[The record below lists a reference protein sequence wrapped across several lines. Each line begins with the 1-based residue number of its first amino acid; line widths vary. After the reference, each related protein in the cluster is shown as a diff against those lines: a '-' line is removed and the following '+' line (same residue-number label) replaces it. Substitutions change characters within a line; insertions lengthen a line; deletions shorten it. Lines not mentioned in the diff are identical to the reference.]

1 MKDYNEC
8 WEFKLEE
15 NEKNQLKKIIDELPR
30 LNRFDEI
37 DDAFLNEL
45 EVVKSKLPV
54 RILKELV
61 SFKRSS
67 NLYGTIKFSNLP
79 TDASLPITPEKGEFA
94 KGKVTNV
101 SEYILL
107 LFMLCLGEPL
117 AYEDEKGGLLI
128 QNICPVKGE
137 EKKQENTGSDLLEFH
152 TEDGF
157 HPYKPDFLALYCVK
171 SDRDNKAKTITS
183 SIRRVLKHLPN
194 DAIEILREPLYAI
207 KPPSSF
213 GNENQDDLLQT
224 IPVLSGTLLDPEICM
239 DFYLMK
245 PQNELAAWALDC
257 LKKELLNASIG
268 VILQKGELLIV
279 DNKKAIHARTEFVPK
294 YDGEDRWLQ
303 RMFVVRDIHASVAS
317 RSFGKRICSPVN
329 VILGQKNQRY
339 KELVLNGE

>member
-1 MKDYNEC
+1 MMIGYNNF
-8 WEFKLEE
+8 WEFTLEE
-15 NEKNQLKKIIDELPR
+15 DEKLQLEKIINQLPH
-30 LNRFDEI
+30 LNMLEI

-45 EVVKSKLPV
+45 EVVKSQMPA

-79 TDASLPITPEKGEFA
+79 TDAILPVTPEKGELSE
-94 KGKVTNV
+94 GKITNI

-128 QNICPVKGE
+128 QNICPVKGQ

-171 SDRDNKAKTITS
+171 PDRDNKAKTITS

-194 DAIEILREPLYAI
+194 DAVEILREPLYII

-213 GNENQDDLLQT
+213 GKEDGLIQT

-239 DFYLMK
+239 DFYLME
-245 PQNELAAWALDC
+245 PQNELANWALDC
-257 LKKELLNASIG
+257 LKKELLKASIG
-268 VILQKGELLIV
+268 VVLQKGELLIV
-279 DNKKAIHARTEFVPK
+279 DNKKAIHARTGFVPK

-303 RMFVVRDIHASVAS
+303 RMFVVRDIHTSVSS
-317 RSFGKRICSPVN
+317 RSFGKRVCAPVN
-329 VILGQKNQRY
+329 VVLGKKNQRH
-339 KELVLNGE
+339 KELVLDGE